1 MPHTFITG
9 SVHGFG
15 RWNDNGT
22 TTDANCYF
30 VEYSTTQVQMVANTS
45 GGSYIGAAPST
56 SMGSGDGFVA
66 TIWYEIA

>member
-1 MPHTFITG
+1 
-9 SVHGFG
+9 
-15 RWNDNGT
+15 
-22 TTDANCYF
+22 
-30 VEYSTTQVQMVANTS
+30 MVANTS